1 MATTRGLPSGAVTL
15 VFTDIE
21 GSTRL
26 LQAHGE
32 RYGDILARH
41 NELLRTVWAR
51 HRGVDV
57 GAAGDAL
64 FAVFPAPRPALQAAR
79 DAQRELE
86 GEPWPDGVAV
96 RVRIG
101 VHTGEPRIQGGTYWG
116 EDVHYAARVCDAGHG
131 GQVVVSAATAS
142 LVPDAELLDL
152 GEHRV
157 KDFPIPRRLYQL
169 GGGRH
174 PPLRTL
180 DPLRSNLPSSPG
192 ALVGRDAQRA
202 ELVALLGP
210 RGCRLVTITGAGGTG
225 KTRLALAVAEAML
238 GELADGAFLVGLA
251 DVTTPEGAL
260 TEIATHVGIRVSP
273 GADAVSS
280 LAGALADRRLLLVL
294 DNFEHLLAAGPL
306 VSTLLAAAPGLR
318 VLVTS
323 QAPLRLA
330 GERVCAL
337 GPLETSRADDAA
349 SLERSPAGR
358 LLLDRARGAH
368 PGFTLSAA
376 NAGALARLCRALDGM
391 PLALELAAAR
401 LAVLS
406 PEDLLSRLE
415 RGLDALGRGW
425 RDLPARQRGLRAALE
440 WTTGLLD
447 EDAATLLRR
456 LGAFAGP
463 ASLQRI
469 ERICVDDG
477 ADALEPLARLVDLS
491 LVRHA
496 GDGRF
501 ALHAAVRAYAREQ
514 LAERDESEAMARRH
528 AVAFAEAADDW
539 GRRYLLDVAAVQ
551 AVVVAEEPDIAEALS
566 WAAREDD
573 ACFARLAGGAALA
586 LMFAARL
593 GDWRERIEEV
603 RARGTVSGEAGVWLA
618 LASALAALLGED
630 VEFAMIEIAG
640 AVAAADELGDRRL
653 ACLMRT
659 CSIVM
664 QFLTDAVDD
673 VDARYAELRRGVA
686 ALGDADLV
694 ALVDGLAPYVLAY
707 CGDQW
712 QPALVVEAE
721 PMMLALLQARTR
733 TDFPAHI
740 AGYYWP
746 DCLVAKGEFASALG
760 AYAAALATARERTD
774 PLGIAY
780 QLEGIAIALAHV
792 GRHAEAFEA
801 FGWSDSARQA
811 SGRIVDESWK
821 VLLGGALERARA
833 GLDERGAEAAYARG
847 RAMSLDAAV
856 SAALALDQAPA
867 VEVAGGGAA
876 PVA

>member
-32 RYGDILARH
+32 HYGDVLARH
-41 NELLRTVWAR
+41 HELLCAVWAR
-51 HRGVDV
+51 HHGIDM
-57 GAAGDAL
+57 GAAGDGR
-64 FAVFPAPRPALQAAR
+64 FAVFRAARPALHAAR
-79 DAQRELE
+79 DAQRELARE
-86 GEPWPDGVAV
+86 RWPAGIAV
-96 RVRIG
+96 HVRIG
-101 VHTGEPRIQGGTYWG
+101 VHTGEARVQGGLYWG
-116 EDVHYAARVCDAGHG
+116 EDVHYAARICDAGHG

-142 LVPDAELLDL
+142 LVSGAELVDL

-169 GGGRH
+169 GAERH

-192 ALVGRDAQRA
+192 ALIGRDAQRA
-202 ELVALLGP
+202 ELARLLGP
-210 RGCRLVTITGAGGTG
+210 CGCRLVTITGAGGTG
-225 KTRLALAVAEAML
+225 KTRLALAVAEAMM
-238 GELADGAFLVGLA
+238 GELADGAFFVGLA
-251 DVTTPEGAL
+251 EVTTPEGAL
-260 TEIATHVGIRVSP
+260 TEIATHVGVRVST
-273 GADAVSS
+273 GADAVTS
-280 LAGALADRRLLLVL
+280 LAAALADRRLLLVL

-330 GERVCAL
+330 GERVSGL
-337 GPLETSRADDAA
+337 GPLETPRADDAA
-349 SLERSPAGR
+349 SLEQSPAGR
-358 LLLDRARGAH
+358 LLLDRARDAL
-368 PGFTLSAA
+368 PGFALSAT

-406 PEDLLSRLE
+406 PVDLLSRLE

-447 EDAATLLRR
+447 ADAARLLRR
-456 LGAFAGP
+456 LGAFAGA
-463 ASLQRI
+463 ASLERI

-501 ALHAAVRAYAREQ
+501 ALHASVRAYAREQ
-514 LAERDESEAMARRH
+514 LAEHGESENMARRH
-528 AVAFAEAADDW
+528 AVAFADAAHGW

-551 AVVVAEEPDIAEALS
+551 AVVAAEEPDIAEALS

-573 ACFARLAGGAALA
+573 ACFARLAGGSALA

-593 GDWRERIEEV
+593 GDWRERIAEV
-603 RARGTVSGEAGVWLA
+603 RARGTVTGEAGVWLA
-618 LASALAALLGED
+618 LASALAALSGED
-630 VEFAMIEIAG
+630 LAFAMAEVSE
-640 AVAAADELGDRRL
+640 AVAAADALGDPRL
-653 ACLMRT
+653 GCLIRT

-664 QFLTDAVDD
+664 QFLTDAIDD
-673 VDARYAELRRGVA
+673 VDARYDELRRGAA
-686 ALGDADLV
+686 ALGDPDIV

-712 QPALVVEAE
+712 QPALIVEAE
-721 PMMLALLQARTR
+721 PMLLALLRARTR

-746 DCLVAKGEFASALG
+746 DCLIAKRDFASALG
-760 AYAAALATARERTD
+760 AYTAALATARERAD

-780 QLEGIAIALAHV
+780 QLEGIAISLAYV
-792 GRHAEAFEA
+792 GRPTEAFQA
-801 FGWSDSARQA
+801 FGWSESARQA

-821 VLLGGALERARA
+821 LLLEDALARARA
-833 GLDERGAEAAYARG
+833 EVGEPGAQAAYAHG

-856 SAALALDQAPA
+856 NAALSLDHAPA
-867 VEVAGGGAA
+867 VGVAGGGAA